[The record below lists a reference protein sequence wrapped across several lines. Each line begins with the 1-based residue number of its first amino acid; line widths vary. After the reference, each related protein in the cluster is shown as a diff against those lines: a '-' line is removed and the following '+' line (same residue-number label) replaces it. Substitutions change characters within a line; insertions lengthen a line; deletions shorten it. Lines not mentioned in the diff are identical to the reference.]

1 MQHVMLSDTFSTL
14 YNKTFITVKFFNIFN
29 KTSTILYSNQI
40 PNLFTNYFDFKDS
53 DILDENEFRRQTIV
67 GMAREASKDLRKSVL
82 NSLLD
87 HISSKFKGMEKFL
100 SPGATLNTEEVY
112 SLHEYVEYMKEVAR
126 LTTFLSED
134 DRMKNNIDNAVKRL
148 SYIRK
153 EVCSL

>member
-1 MQHVMLSDTFSTL
+1 M
-14 YNKTFITVKFFNIFN
+14 
-29 KTSTILYSNQI
+29 
-40 PNLFTNYFDFKDS
+40 
-53 DILDENEFRRQTIV
+53 